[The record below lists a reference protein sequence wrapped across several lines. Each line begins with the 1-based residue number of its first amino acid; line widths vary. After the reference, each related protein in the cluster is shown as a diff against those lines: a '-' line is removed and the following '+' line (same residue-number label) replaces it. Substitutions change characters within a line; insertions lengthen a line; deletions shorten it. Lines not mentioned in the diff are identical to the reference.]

1 MPPLDDDPSL
11 PLVELIRKGIDVDA
25 NSERLY
31 RLHYGRVRSFFRN
44 KGFSDEDGRE
54 LTQDV
59 FLRVFKGLDKFRGES
74 RFVTWLFEIADHI
87 YQNELRRRKTSKR
100 KGWEIS
106 LDTGGKSEDGEEPAP
121 FEPPP
126 SQPKVLDDMQ
136 EKERAERLSRAI
148 KEMPEQMRT
157 CFLLRYEQGRKYK
170 EVAVIMKITIDTVK
184 AHLHQAKR
192 RLKLEMQEPSED

>member
-11 PLVELIRKGIDVDA
+11 RLVELIQRRVDVEA

-31 RLHYGRVRSFFRN
+31 RLHYRRVVYFFQH
-44 KGFSDEDGRE
+44 KGFSAEDARD

-59 FLRVFKGLDKFRGES
+59 FFRVFKGLDKFRGES
-74 RFVTWLFEIADHI
+74 RFETWLFEIADHI
-87 YQNELRRRKTSKR
+87 YQNELRRRKTGKR

-126 SQPKVLDDMQ
+126 SQPKAMDDMLEQ
-136 EKERAERLSRAI
+136 ERAEALARAI
-148 KEMPEQMRT
+148 QAMPEKMRT

-170 EVAVIMKITIDTVK
+170 EIAVIMKITIDTVK
-184 AHLHQAKR
+184 AHLHQAKKL
-192 RLKLEMQEPSED
+192 LKLELNETSDD

>member
-11 PLVELIRKGIDVDA
+11 RLVELIRKGVDTFD

-31 RLHYGRVRSFFRN
+31 RQHYRRVSYFFRT
-44 KGFSDEDGRE
+44 KGFSEEDARD

-59 FLRVFKGLDKFRGES
+59 FFRVFKGLDKFRGDS

-87 YQNELRRRKTSKR
+87 YQNEVRRRKTGKR

-106 LDTGGKSEDGEEPAP
+106 LDTGGKSDDGEEPAP

-126 SQPKVLDDMQ
+126 SQPKAMDDMQ
-136 EKERAERLSRAI
+136 EKERAQALARAI
-148 KEMPEQMRT
+148 LGMPEQMRT
-157 CFLLRYEQGRKYK
+157 CFLLRYKQGRKYK
-170 EVAVIMKITIDTVK
+170 DIAAIMGITIDTVK
-184 AHLHQAKR
+184 AHLHQAKK
-192 RLKLEMQEPSED
+192 RLKLELKETSDD